1 MSSRCKHTSLSECHP
16 VSIWACKP
24 VSLLP
29 CEGVRVWDRVSM
41 SVQIRVHVTFLLA
54 YGPVIVS
61 ACHPVSVSQSSTI
74 RYVIVL
80 SGCQH
85 VSMQVYQ
92 PLSVNL
98 TSAYKLCPSTCA
110 RNGSLS
116 ISVRASNV
124 ALMNAM
130 PRQHESR
137 FFKTASLFFFFSPE
151 SIYLLI
157 YKLIQGVW
165 ITHRASSSTRSRIG
179 LPSAQN
185 LRQSAHRNWISSKSL
200 SRVFF

>member
-1 MSSRCKHTSLSECHP
+1 MSSRCKHTSLSECHS

-29 CEGVRVWDRVSM
+29 CEGVSVWDRVSM

-54 YGPVIVS
+54 YGHVIVS
-61 ACHPVSVSQSSTI
+61 ACHK
-74 RYVIVL
+74 YVIVL

-85 VSMQVYQ
+85 VSIQVYQ

-137 FFKTASLFFFFSPE
+137 FFKTVSLFFFLPE

-165 ITHRASSSTRSRIG
+165 ITHRAGSSTRSRIG

-185 LRQSAHRNWISSKSL
+185 LRQSAHRNCISSKPL

>member
-29 CEGVRVWDRVSM
+29 CEGVSVWDRVSM

-54 YGPVIVS
+54 YGHVIVS
-61 ACHPVSVSQSSTI
+61 ACHK
-74 RYVIVL
+74 YVIVL

-137 FFKTASLFFFFSPE
+137 FFKTVSLFFFLPE

-185 LRQSAHRNWISSKSL
+185 LRQSAHRNCISSKPL

>member
-29 CEGVRVWDRVSM
+29 CEGVSVWDRVSM

-54 YGPVIVS
+54 YGHVIVS
-61 ACHPVSVSQSSTI
+61 ACHK
-74 RYVIVL
+74 YVIVL

-137 FFKTASLFFFFSPE
+137 FFKTVSLFFFLPE

-165 ITHRASSSTRSRIG
+165 ITHRAGSSTRSRIG

-185 LRQSAHRNWISSKSL
+185 LRQSAHRNCISSKPL
-200 SRVFF
+200 SRLFF

>member
-1 MSSRCKHTSLSECHP
+1 
-16 VSIWACKP
+16 
-24 VSLLP
+24 
-29 CEGVRVWDRVSM
+29 M

-61 ACHPVSVSQSSTI
+61 ACHPVSVSQPSTI
-74 RYVIVL
+74 KYVIVL

-124 ALMNAM
+124 ALMM

-137 FFKTASLFFFFSPE
+137 FFKTAFLFFFLPE

-185 LRQSAHRNWISSKSL
+185 LRQSAHRNCISSKPL

>member
-1 MSSRCKHTSLSECHP
+1 
-16 VSIWACKP
+16 
-24 VSLLP
+24 
-29 CEGVRVWDRVSM
+29 M

-54 YGPVIVS
+54 YGHVIVS
-61 ACHPVSVSQSSTI
+61 ACHK
-74 RYVIVL
+74 YVIVL

-185 LRQSAHRNWISSKSL
+185 LRQSAHRN
-200 SRVFF
+200 

>member
-54 YGPVIVS
+54 YGHVIVS
-61 ACHPVSVSQSSTI
+61 ACHK
-74 RYVIVL
+74 YVIVL

-137 FFKTASLFFFFSPE
+137 FFKTVSLFFFLPE

-165 ITHRASSSTRSRIG
+165 ITHRAGSSTRSRIG

-185 LRQSAHRNWISSKSL
+185 LRQSAHRNCISSKRL

>member
-1 MSSRCKHTSLSECHP
+1 
-16 VSIWACKP
+16 
-24 VSLLP
+24 
-29 CEGVRVWDRVSM
+29 M

-74 RYVIVL
+74 KYVIVL

-98 TSAYKLCPSTCA
+98 KSAYKLCPSTCA

-137 FFKTASLFFFFSPE
+137 FFKTASLFFFLPE

-157 YKLIQGVW
+157 YKLIQEVW

-185 LRQSAHRNWISSKSL
+185 LRQSAHRNCISSKPL
-200 SRVFF
+200 SRAFF

>member
-1 MSSRCKHTSLSECHP
+1 
-16 VSIWACKP
+16 
-24 VSLLP
+24 
-29 CEGVRVWDRVSM
+29 M

-54 YGPVIVS
+54 YGHVIVS
-61 ACHPVSVSQSSTI
+61 ACHK
-74 RYVIVL
+74 YVIVL

-85 VSMQVYQ
+85 VSIQVYQ

-137 FFKTASLFFFFSPE
+137 FFKTVSLFFFLPE

-165 ITHRASSSTRSRIG
+165 ITHRAGSSTRSRIG

-185 LRQSAHRNWISSKSL
+185 LRQSAHRNCISSKPL
-200 SRVFF
+200 SRLFF

>member
-29 CEGVRVWDRVSM
+29 CEGVSVWDRVSM

-54 YGPVIVS
+54 YGHVIVS
-61 ACHPVSVSQSSTI
+61 ACHK
-74 RYVIVL
+74 YVIVL

-85 VSMQVYQ
+85 VSIQVYQ

-98 TSAYKLCPSTCA
+98 TSACKLCPSTCA

-137 FFKTASLFFFFSPE
+137 FFKTASLFFFLPE

-165 ITHRASSSTRSRIG
+165 ITHRAGSSTRSRIG

-185 LRQSAHRNWISSKSL
+185 LRQSAHRNCISSKPL